1 MSVDANQTALDSTEH
16 QTVYVFGPSNGAVHE
31 QPRPSKRRKV
41 AKKPKGDEK
50 GGPKAYFPTLLN
62 NTESPECVLLRQK
75 LYEGSWAA
83 IESQILSILG
93 EANEKTLSEVTNFLN
108 LSVNA
113 KNPEGIPTGLITTGQ
128 NTASQ
133 ELLFSQLA
141 ERVQGETDA
150 LIVTIR
156 PGDASNLR
164 AALKKLIRDATNTD
178 HDDEDERSASSATGG
193 HKFLNYDLQLLQ
205 NHLRSSKHR
214 QVVVA
219 FQDSESFDST
229 LLTELIE
236 LLQSWLDRIPFVLL
250 FGIAT
255 SVELFHERL
264 PRSAT
269 LCLQGVQFDV
279 EQTSKTLVTIF
290 QKVIASSD
298 IRLRLGGS
306 FIAAL
311 LERQH
316 DQVYS
321 LQTFIAALKYAY
333 MCHFYAN
340 PLSIL
345 LVNSGDLEKNV
356 VPLLQPEH
364 VEAIRMLPSFKAMV
378 ERRIKGGDVDGLK
391 ELINSDEELIQLV
404 VKTLQEKDVIMF
416 NNLRRL
422 EVLRTLLSISTSN
435 ATNPTELYVKFFG
448 DRLSGSDFIQD
459 TVGSCKRYVPAEVVT
474 LVSAIRKALS
484 KDGDIEESQSH
495 PVSDHEFLETLC
507 VLEDKTT
514 ALIKAA
520 ADSGKPLQSRYTIQ
534 SQTLRT
540 TVVAQ
545 KVQLSKR
552 EFVLSDQDAAFT
564 SVIDNLTEAL
574 DQYFDFDSPQHLFLN
589 EIWIYDSKSPYR
601 EVFTPRPRHAIER
614 ALSVPHDYLGCTC
627 CKTANG
633 GLSSTQ
639 PATATLYQLYLETGG
654 LINVFDLWSA
664 FHSIVGAEDGGEED
678 ERSCLMLFYKALA
691 DLRLLGMVKNSK
703 KKTDHLAKLSW
714 KGL

>member
-1 MSVDANQTALDSTEH
+1 MSVDANQAALDGTEH
-16 QTVYVFGPSNGAVHE
+16 QTVYVFGPSNGATHE

-41 AKKPKGDEK
+41 AKKPKEGEK
-50 GGPKAYFPTLLN
+50 GGPKTYFPTLLN
-62 NTESPECVLLRQK
+62 NTESSECVLLRQK
-75 LYEGSWAA
+75 LYEDSWAA

-93 EANEKTLSEVTNFLN
+93 EANEKTLSEITNFLN
-108 LSVNA
+108 LSITA
-113 KNPEGIPTGLITTGQ
+113 KNLEGIPTGLITTGQ

-141 ERVQGETDA
+141 ERVHSETNA

-156 PGDASNLR
+156 PGDASNLK

-178 HDDEDERSASSATGG
+178 HDDEDERSASSVPGG

-205 NHLRSSKHR
+205 NHLKTSKHK

-236 LLQSWLDRIPFVLL
+236 LFQSWVDRIPFVLL

-255 SVELFHERL
+255 SIELFHERL

-290 QKVIASSD
+290 QKVIASPD
-298 IRLRLGGS
+298 IRLRLGGG

-345 LVNSGDLEKNV
+345 LGSSDDLESTV
-356 VPLLQPEH
+356 VPLFQPEH
-364 VEAIRMLPSFKAMV
+364 AEAMRMLPSFKAMV
-378 ERRIKGGDVDGLK
+378 EHHIEEGDIDGLK
-391 ELINSDEELIQLV
+391 DLINSDEELVQLA
-404 VKTLQEKDVIMF
+404 VKTLQEKDLMMF
-416 NNLRRL
+416 TNLRRL
-422 EVLRTLLSISTSN
+422 ASLHAVLSISTS
-435 ATNPTELYVKFFG
+435 APTDPIELYVKFFA
-448 DRLSGSDFIQD
+448 DKFRESDFIQD
-459 TVGSCKRYVPAEVVT
+459 AINSCKRYAPAEVIALAGVVKGILARDSDT
-474 LVSAIRKALS
+474 GEAESYSAS
-484 KDGDIEESQSH
+484 ED
-495 PVSDHEFLETLC
+495 EFLEAISA
-507 VLEDKTT
+507 LEDETV
-514 ALIKAA
+514 ALIQEAEE
-520 ADSGKPLQSRYTIQ
+520 SGTPLQSKYTMQ

-552 EFVLSDQDAAFT
+552 EFVLSKQDAAFT
-564 SVIDNLTEAL
+564 SIIEKLARTLE
-574 DQYFDFDSPQHLFLN
+574 QYFNFDSPQDLFLN

-627 CKTANG
+627 CKAAG
-633 GLSSTQ
+633 GLSSSH

-664 FHSIVGAEDGGEED
+664 FHTIVGADDDEERD

-691 DLRLLGMVKNSK
+691 DLRLFGMVKNSK

>member
-1 MSVDANQTALDSTEH
+1 MSD
-16 QTVYVFGPSNGAVHE
+16 
-31 QPRPSKRRKV
+31 
-41 AKKPKGDEK
+41 
-50 GGPKAYFPTLLN
+50 YF
-62 NTESPECVLLRQK
+62 R
-75 LYEGSWAA
+75 SW
-83 IESQILSILG
+83 
-93 EANEKTLSEVTNFLN
+93 V
-108 LSVNA
+108 
-113 KNPEGIPTGLITTGQ
+113 
-128 NTASQ
+128 
-133 ELLFSQLA
+133 
-141 ERVQGETDA
+141 
-150 LIVTIR
+150 
-156 PGDASNLR
+156 
-164 AALKKLIRDATNTD
+164 
-178 HDDEDERSASSATGG
+178 
-193 HKFLNYDLQLLQ
+193 
-205 NHLRSSKHR
+205 
-214 QVVVA
+214 
-219 FQDSESFDST
+219 
-229 LLTELIE
+229 
-236 LLQSWLDRIPFVLL
+236 DRIPFVLL

-290 QKVIASSD
+290 RKVIASPD
-298 IRLRLGGS
+298 IRLRLGGG

-321 LQTFIAALKYAY
+321 LQTFIAALKVCVPCYRYIDYYGADQKLQYAY

-345 LVNSGDLEKNV
+345 LGSSDDLESTV

-364 VEAIRMLPSFKAMV
+364 AEAMRILPSFKAMV
-378 ERRIKGGDVDGLK
+378 EHRIEEGDIDGLK
-391 ELINSDEELIQLV
+391 DLINSDEELVQLA
-404 VKTLQEKDVIMF
+404 VKTLQEKDLMMF
-416 NNLRRL
+416 TNLRRL
-422 EVLRTLLSISTSN
+422 ASLHAVLSISTS
-435 ATNPTELYVKFFG
+435 APTDPIELYVKFFA
-448 DRLSGSDFIQD
+448 DKFRESDFIQD
-459 TVGSCKRYVPAEVVT
+459 AINSCKRYAPAEVIALAGVVKGILARDSDT
-474 LVSAIRKALS
+474 GEAESYSAS
-484 KDGDIEESQSH
+484 ED
-495 PVSDHEFLETLC
+495 EFLEAISA
-507 VLEDKTT
+507 LEDETV
-514 ALIKAA
+514 ALIQEAEE
-520 ADSGKPLQSRYTIQ
+520 SGTPLQSKYTMQ

-552 EFVLSDQDAAFT
+552 EFVLSKQDAAFT
-564 SVIDNLTEAL
+564 STIEKLARTLE
-574 DQYFDFDSPQHLFLN
+574 QYFNFDSPQDLFLN

-627 CKTANG
+627 CKAAG
-633 GLSSTQ
+633 GLSSSH

-664 FHSIVGAEDGGEED
+664 FHTIVGADDDEERD

-703 KKTDHLAKLSW
+703 KKTDHSAKLSW

>member
-1 MSVDANQTALDSTEH
+1 MSVDANQAALDSTEH
-16 QTVYVFGPSNGAVHE
+16 QTVYVFGPSNGAGHE

-41 AKKPKGDEK
+41 AKKPKESEK
-50 GGPKAYFPTLLN
+50 GDPKAYFPTLLN
-62 NTESPECVLLRQK
+62 NTESSECVLLRQK
-75 LYEGSWAA
+75 LYEDSWAA

-108 LSVNA
+108 VSTTT
-113 KNPEGIPTGLITTGQ
+113 KNPKGIPTGLITTGQ

-133 ELLFSQLA
+133 ELLFSQLSG
-141 ERVQGETDA
+141 RVHSETGA

-156 PGDASNLR
+156 PGDASNLK

-178 HDDEDERSASSATGG
+178 HDEEDERSASSVPGG
-193 HKFLNYDLQLLQ
+193 HKYLNYDLQLLQ
-205 NHLRSSKHR
+205 NHLKSSKHR

-236 LLQSWLDRIPFVLL
+236 LFQSWLDRIPFVLL

-290 QKVIASSD
+290 QKVIASPD
-298 IRLRLGGS
+298 IRLRLGGG

-345 LVNSGDLEKNV
+345 LGSSNDLESTV

-364 VEAIRMLPSFKAMV
+364 AEAMRMLPSFRAMV
-378 ERRIKGGDVDGLK
+378 EHRIEQGDISGLK
-391 ELINSDEELIQLV
+391 DLINSDEELVQLA
-404 VKTLQEKDVIMF
+404 VKTLQGKDLMMF
-416 NNLRRL
+416 TNLRRL
-422 EVLRTLLSISTSN
+422 AALHAVLSISTS
-435 ATNPTELYVKFFG
+435 TPTDPTELYVKFFA
-448 DRLSGSDFIQD
+448 DKFRESDSIQD
-459 TVGSCKRYVPAEVVT
+459 AINSCKRYVPAEVIT
-474 LVSAIRKALS
+474 LVGIIGKILARSSETGETESYSAS
-484 KDGDIEESQSH
+484 ED
-495 PVSDHEFLETLC
+495 EFLEVLST
-507 VLEDKTT
+507 LEDKTA
-514 ALIKAA
+514 ALVKEAEE
-520 ADSGKPLQSRYTIQ
+520 SGKPLQSRYTMQ

-552 EFVLSDQDAAFT
+552 DSVLSKEDAAFT
-564 SVIDNLTEAL
+564 SVIDNLAKAL
-574 DQYFDFDSPQHLFLN
+574 ERYFKFDSPQDLFLN

-627 CKTANG
+627 CKASTE
-633 GLSSTQ
+633 GLSSSQ
-639 PATATLYQLYLETGG
+639 PATAILYQLYLETGG

-664 FHSIVGAEDGGEED
+664 FHTITGADDGEERD
-678 ERSCLMLFYKALA
+678 ERSCLMLFYRALA

>member
-1 MSVDANQTALDSTEH
+1 MSVDANQAALDSTEH
-16 QTVYVFGPSNGAVHE
+16 QTVYVFGPSNGATHE

-41 AKKPKGDEK
+41 AKKPKEGEK
-50 GGPKAYFPTLLN
+50 VGSKAYFPTLLN
-62 NTESPECVLLRQK
+62 NTESSECVLLRQK
-75 LYEGSWAA
+75 LYEDSWAA
-83 IESQILSILG
+83 IKSQILSILG

-108 LSVNA
+108 VSVTA

-141 ERVQGETDA
+141 ERVHGESDA

-156 PGDASNLR
+156 PGDASNLK

-178 HDDEDERSASSATGG
+178 HDDEDERSASSVPGG
-193 HKFLNYDLQLLQ
+193 NKFLNYDLQLLQ
-205 NHLRSSKHR
+205 NHLKSSKHK

-236 LLQSWLDRIPFVLL
+236 LFHSWLDRIPFVLL

-290 QKVIASSD
+290 QKVIASPD

-345 LVNSGDLEKNV
+345 LGSSNDLESTV

-364 VEAIRMLPSFKAMV
+364 AEAMRMLPSFKAMV
-378 ERRIKGGDVDGLK
+378 EHRIEEGDISGLK
-391 ELINSDEELIQLV
+391 DLINSDEELVQLA
-404 VKTLQEKDVIMF
+404 VKTLQEKDLMMF
-416 NNLRRL
+416 TNLRRL
-422 EVLRTLLSISTSN
+422 AALHTVLSISTS
-435 ATNPTELYVKFFG
+435 TPTDPTELYVKFFA
-448 DRLSGSDFIQD
+448 DKFRESDFIQD
-459 TVGSCKRYVPAEVVT
+459 AINSCKRYAPAEVIALAGVIRGILARDSDT
-474 LVSAIRKALS
+474 GETESYSVSE
-484 KDGDIEESQSH
+484 D
-495 PVSDHEFLETLC
+495 EFLEAISA
-507 VLEDKTT
+507 LEEKTAT
-514 ALIKAA
+514 MVQEAEE
-520 ADSGKPLQSRYTIQ
+520 SGKPLQSRYTMQ
-534 SQTLRT
+534 SQSLRT

-552 EFVLSDQDAAFT
+552 ESVLSEQGAAFT
-564 SVIDNLTEAL
+564 SVIDKLAETLEH
-574 DQYFDFDSPQHLFLN
+574 YFNFDSPQDLFLN

-627 CKTANG
+627 CKSATG
-633 GLSSTQ
+633 GLSSSH

-664 FHSIVGAEDGGEED
+664 FHTIVGADDGEERD

>member
-1 MSVDANQTALDSTEH
+1 MSD
-16 QTVYVFGPSNGAVHE
+16 
-31 QPRPSKRRKV
+31 
-41 AKKPKGDEK
+41 
-50 GGPKAYFPTLLN
+50 YF
-62 NTESPECVLLRQK
+62 R
-75 LYEGSWAA
+75 
-83 IESQILSILG
+83 
-93 EANEKTLSEVTNFLN
+93 
-108 LSVNA
+108 
-113 KNPEGIPTGLITTGQ
+113 
-128 NTASQ
+128 
-133 ELLFSQLA
+133 
-141 ERVQGETDA
+141 
-150 LIVTIR
+150 
-156 PGDASNLR
+156 
-164 AALKKLIRDATNTD
+164 
-178 HDDEDERSASSATGG
+178 
-193 HKFLNYDLQLLQ
+193 
-205 NHLRSSKHR
+205 
-214 QVVVA
+214 
-219 FQDSESFDST
+219 
-229 LLTELIE
+229 
-236 LLQSWLDRIPFVLL
+236 SWLDRIPFVLL

-290 QKVIASSD
+290 QKVIASPD

-311 LERQH
+311 LDRQH

-321 LQTFIAALKYAY
+321 LQTFIAALKVCVLFYRYIDCHGADQKLQYAY

-345 LVNSGDLEKNV
+345 LGSSNDLESTV

-364 VEAIRMLPSFKAMV
+364 AQAMRMLPSFKAMV
-378 ERRIKGGDVDGLK
+378 EHRIEEGDISGLK
-391 ELINSDEELIQLV
+391 DLINLDEELVKLA
-404 VKTLQEKDVIMF
+404 VKTLQEKDLMMF
-416 NNLRRL
+416 TNLRRL
-422 EVLRTLLSISTSN
+422 AALHAVLSTSTS
-435 ATNPTELYVKFFG
+435 APTDPTELYVKFFA
-448 DRLSGSDFIQD
+448 DKFRESDFIQD
-459 TVGSCKRYVPAEVVT
+459 AVNSCKRYVPAEVIALASVVRKILARDSDT
-474 LVSAIRKALS
+474 GETESYSAS
-484 KDGDIEESQSH
+484 ED
-495 PVSDHEFLETLC
+495 EFLEAISA
-507 VLEDKTT
+507 LEDKTAT
-514 ALIKAA
+514 LIQEAEE
-520 ADSGKPLQSRYTIQ
+520 SGTPLQSRYTMQ

-552 EFVLSDQDAAFT
+552 EFVLSKQDAAFT
-564 SVIDNLTEAL
+564 SVIDKLVETL
-574 DQYFDFDSPQHLFLN
+574 GQYFNFDSPQDPFLN

-627 CKTANG
+627 CKTATG
-633 GLSSTQ
+633 GLSSSH

-664 FHSIVGAEDGGEED
+664 FHTIVGADDGEERD

>member
-50 GGPKAYFPTLLN
+50 GGPEAYFPTLLN

-75 LYEGSWAA
+75 LYEDSWAA

-108 LSVNA
+108 LSVNT

-141 ERVQGETDA
+141 ERVQGETNA

-178 HDDEDERSASSATGG
+178 HDDEDERSASSAPGG

-205 NHLRSSKHR
+205 NHLKSSKHR

-345 LVNSGDLEKNV
+345 LDNSGDLEKNV

-364 VEAIRMLPSFKAMV
+364 VEALRMLPSFKVMV

-416 NNLRRL
+416 DNLRRL

-459 TVGSCKRYVPAEVVT
+459 TVGTCKRYVPAEVVA
-474 LVSAIRKALS
+474 LVSAIRKVLS
-484 KDGDIEESQSH
+484 KDGDIDESQSH
-495 PVSDHEFLETLC
+495 PVSDHEFLETLS

-520 ADSGKPLQSRYTIQ
+520 ADSGKPLQSRYTTQ
-534 SQTLRT
+534 SQTLQT
-540 TVVAQ
+540 TIVAQ

-574 DQYFDFDSPQHLFLN
+574 GQYFDFDSPQHLLLN
-589 EIWIYDSKSPYR
+589 EVWIYDSKSPYR

>member
-1 MSVDANQTALDSTEH
+1 MSVDANQAALDSTEH
-16 QTVYVFGPSNGAVHE
+16 QTVYVFGPSNGAGQE

-41 AKKPKGDEK
+41 AKKPKEGEK

-62 NTESPECVLLRQK
+62 NTESSECVLLRQK

-93 EANEKTLSEVTNFLN
+93 DANEKTLSEVTNFLK
-108 LSVNA
+108 LSVKS
-113 KNPEGIPTGLITTGQ
+113 KNPESIPTGLITTGQ

-141 ERVQGETDA
+141 ERVHSETDA

-156 PGDASNLR
+156 PGDASNLK

-178 HDDEDERSASSATGG
+178 HDDEDERSASSVPGG

-205 NHLRSSKHR
+205 NHLKSSKHT

-236 LLQSWLDRIPFVLL
+236 LFRSWLDRIPFVLL

-269 LCLQGVQFDV
+269 LCMQGVQFDV

-290 QKVIASSD
+290 QKVIASPD

-345 LVNSGDLEKNV
+345 SHNSNDLESTV

-364 VEAIRMLPSFKAMV
+364 IEAMRMLPSFKGMV
-378 ERRIKGGDVDGLK
+378 ERRIENGDISGLK
-391 ELINSDEELIQLV
+391 ELIESDEDLVQLAV
-404 VKTLQEKDVIMF
+404 ETLQEKDTIMF
-416 NNLRRL
+416 ANLRRL
-422 EVLRTLLSISTSN
+422 AALHAVLSINT
-435 ATNPTELYVKFFG
+435 ATPTDPTELYVKFFT
-448 DRLSGSDFIQD
+448 DKFRGSEFIQD
-459 TVGSCKRYVPAEVVT
+459 VINSCKRYAPAEVIT
-474 LVSAIRKALS
+474 LVGVIRKVFG
-484 KDGDIEESQSH
+484 GDIDASEAASYSASE
-495 PVSDHEFLETLC
+495 DEFLEALSA
-507 VLEDKTT
+507 LGDETT
-514 ALIKAA
+514 ALMEGAEE
-520 ADSGKPLQSRYTIQ
+520 SGKPIHSRYTIQ
-534 SQTLRT
+534 SQSLRT

-545 KVQLSKR
+545 KVQLRRHES
-552 EFVLSDQDAAFT
+552 VLSKEDTTYT
-564 SVIDNLTEAL
+564 SVIDNLAEAME
-574 DQYFDFDSPQHLFLN
+574 QYFKFDSPLDLFLN
-589 EIWIYDSKSPYR
+589 EVWTYDSKSPYR

-614 ALSVPHDYLGCTC
+614 ALSAPHDYLGCTC
-627 CKTANG
+627 CKASTE
-633 GLSSTQ
+633 GLSSSQ
-639 PATATLYQLYLETGG
+639 PATAILYQLYLETGG

-664 FHSIVGAEDGGEED
+664 FHTIAGAEDGEERE

-691 DLRLLGMVKNSK
+691 DLRLLGMIKNSK